1 MPHAQGI
8 PVTRGVDA
16 IREADP
22 HTRTGLSDP
31 SPVPEQP
38 DVALARAITRRIGWH
53 PWRLLLPAILFTLAI
68 ASYLYQ
74 ERRAAEDAAFLAR
87 LDQQVLLALQV
98 ARMTTLASSNPDV
111 SLDLLR
117 QRHRNAR
124 GLLENLYPPRP
135 PLGLWPAPADI
146 EARLSQ
152 LDKEWAHLGSEL
164 EAIATRQSAQQELER
179 ALTRFQS
186 IATRMLVASDELVA
200 AMTAAEESP
209 EQLRASARQLMLIQ
223 RMVAN
228 GERLFRGGKGRLT
241 AADRFGRDA
250 VLFGNVNNGLLN
262 GNPELG
268 IEAVTDEAARDL
280 LVSIGHLFREASRQ
294 VQDIVHQSVDLAGLQ
309 EAVGDAARSSDA
321 IVAATREAELMY
333 TGHVS
338 TRPLQPAHTRL
349 LAGLAIAT
357 LLIAALLMA
366 MDARAHRRN
375 ESQRRL
381 DEYRRNEQ
389 LEHVMATTGSDMR
402 RVSDELRRLLA
413 DLGRVVEVETT
424 LEPGEDPGLAVTR
437 GLKRVLAELHARV
450 DAIVT
455 DVHQVASSTA
465 SLNEAASKLNAAG
478 RLQAQ
483 SVDKA
488 ANATQELASAVKLG
502 YSNMT
507 KFDTLAENGVAEA
520 RAAKEHVGGALEE
533 LGDLGASV
541 QESSRRVRR
550 LLESADEA
558 RAVAM
563 RIDELSDHSR
573 MLSLNVA
580 IQTTAQGG
588 QGGQGSAS
596 RSNASFA
603 DELQRLADRA
613 RGVMQSV
620 ERMREGLRSDAEEA
634 TKAIKHTAWA
644 VQSAGNRLH
653 KAEKPIANLNLI
665 SRKLEKFAQSLVG
678 ASQEHALRATE
689 VVRAVTAVHAAVG
702 QSSVG
707 AESAA
712 SSASRLTELMV
723 SLRAHVSRL
732 HPVPP
737 QEKSVV
743 TMETER
749 AGQASEDVSTAEDTG
764 DRRQGPERRRRRSGG
779 LRPVS

>member
-1 MPHAQGI
+1 MP
-8 PVTRGVDA
+8 
-16 IREADP
+16 
-22 HTRTGLSDP
+22 TGLSEP
-31 SPVPEQP
+31 SPAPEQP

-53 PWRLLLPAILFTLAI
+53 PWRLLLPGILFTLAI

-74 ERRAAEDAAFLAR
+74 EHRAADDAAFLAR
-87 LDQQVLLALQV
+87 LEQQVLLALQV

-111 SLDLLR
+111 SLELLR
-117 QRHRNAR
+117 ERHRNAR

-135 PLGLWPAPADI
+135 PLGLWPAPAEI

-164 EAIATRQSAQQELER
+164 EAIASRQSAQQELER
-179 ALTRFQS
+179 ALTRFQT

-200 AMTAAEESP
+200 AMTAAEEEP
-209 EQLRASARQLMLIQ
+209 DQLRAAARQLMLIQ

-268 IEAVTDEAARDL
+268 IEAVTDEVARDL

-294 VQDIVHQSVDLAGLQ
+294 VQDIVRQSVDLAGLQ

-333 TGHVS
+333 SGHVS

-349 LAGLAIAT
+349 LAGLAIVT

-389 LEHVMATTGSDMR
+389 LEQVMTTAGSDMR

-424 LEPGEDPGLAVTR
+424 VEPGEDPGQAVTR
-437 GLKRVLAELHARV
+437 GLKRVQAELHTRV

-465 SLNEAASKLNAAG
+465 SLNEAAAKLNAAG
-478 RLQAQ
+478 RQQAQ

-520 RAAKEHVGGALEE
+520 RTVKEHVGGALQE
-533 LGDLGASV
+533 LGDLGSSV
-541 QESSRRVRR
+541 QESLRRVRR

-580 IQTTAQGG
+580 IQTTSQSGG
-588 QGGQGSAS
+588 QGGAS
-596 RSNASFA
+596 RSDASFA
-603 DELQRLADRA
+603 DELQRLAERA

-620 ERMREGLRSDAEEA
+620 ERMRESLRTDAEEA
-634 TKAIKHTAWA
+634 AKAIKHTAWA
-644 VQSAGNRLH
+644 VKSTGERLH

-678 ASQEHALRATE
+678 ASQEHALRATD

-702 QSSVG
+702 QSSIG

-712 SSASRLTELMV
+712 SSASRLTELMA
-723 SLRAHVSRL
+723 SLQAHVSRL

-737 QEKSVV
+737 EERSVV
-743 TMETER
+743 ALETER
-749 AGQASEDVSTAEDTG
+749 AAQAPEDTASSEEAG
-764 DRRQGPERRRRRSGG
+764 DRRQGHERRRRRSGG

>member
-1 MPHAQGI
+1 MP
-8 PVTRGVDA
+8 
-16 IREADP
+16 
-22 HTRTGLSDP
+22 TGLSEP
-31 SPVPEQP
+31 SPAPEQP

-53 PWRLLLPAILFTLAI
+53 PWRLLLPGILFTLAI

-74 ERRAAEDAAFLAR
+74 EHRAADDAAFLAR
-87 LDQQVLLALQV
+87 LEQQVLLALQV

-111 SLDLLR
+111 SLELLR
-117 QRHRNAR
+117 ERHRNAR

-135 PLGLWPAPADI
+135 PLGLWPAPAEI

-164 EAIATRQSAQQELER
+164 EAIASRQSAQQELER
-179 ALTRFQS
+179 ALTRFQT

-200 AMTAAEESP
+200 AMTAAEEEP
-209 EQLRASARQLMLIQ
+209 DQLRAAARQLMLIQ

-268 IEAVTDEAARDL
+268 IEAVTDEVARDL

-294 VQDIVHQSVDLAGLQ
+294 VQDIVRQSVDLAGLQ

-333 TGHVS
+333 SGHVS

-349 LAGLAIAT
+349 LAGLAIVT

-389 LEHVMATTGSDMR
+389 LEQVMTTAGSDMR

-424 LEPGEDPGLAVTR
+424 VEPGEDPGQAVTR
-437 GLKRVLAELHARV
+437 GLKRVQAELHTRV

-465 SLNEAASKLNAAG
+465 SLNEAAAKLNAAG
-478 RLQAQ
+478 RQQAQ

-488 ANATQELASAVKLG
+488 ANATQELAA
-502 YSNMT
+502 
-507 KFDTLAENGVAEA
+507 TLAENGVAEA
-520 RAAKEHVGGALEE
+520 RTVKEHVGGALQE
-533 LGDLGASV
+533 LGDLGSSV
-541 QESSRRVRR
+541 QESLRRVRR

-580 IQTTAQGG
+580 IQTTSQGG
-588 QGGQGSAS
+588 AS
-596 RSNASFA
+596 RSDASFA
-603 DELQRLADRA
+603 DELQRLAERA

-620 ERMREGLRSDAEEA
+620 ERMRESLRTDAEEA
-634 TKAIKHTAWA
+634 AKAIKHTAWA
-644 VQSAGNRLH
+644 VKSTGERLH

-678 ASQEHALRATE
+678 ASQEHALRATD

-702 QSSVG
+702 QSSIG

-712 SSASRLTELMV
+712 SSASRLTELMA
-723 SLRAHVSRL
+723 SLQAHVSRL

-737 QEKSVV
+737 EERSVV
-743 TMETER
+743 ALETER
-749 AGQASEDVSTAEDTG
+749 AAQAPEDTASSEEAG
-764 DRRQGPERRRRRSGG
+764 DRRQGHERRRRRSGG

>member
-1 MPHAQGI
+1 MP
-8 PVTRGVDA
+8 
-16 IREADP
+16 
-22 HTRTGLSDP
+22 TGLSEA
-31 SPVPEQP
+31 SPAPEQP

-74 ERRAAEDAAFLAR
+74 EHRAAGDAAFLAR
-87 LDQQVLLALQV
+87 LEQQVLLGLQV

-117 QRHRNAR
+117 ERHRNAR

-164 EAIATRQSAQQELER
+164 EAIASRQSAQQELER

-186 IATRMLVASDELVA
+186 IATRMLVVSDELVA
-200 AMTAAEESP
+200 AMTAAEETP

-268 IEAVTDEAARDL
+268 IEAVTDETARDL

-333 TGHVS
+333 TGHMS

-349 LAGLAIAT
+349 LAALAIAT

-389 LEHVMATTGSDMR
+389 LEHVMATAGSDMR
-402 RVSDELRRLLA
+402 RVSDEMRRLLA

-424 LEPGEDPGLAVTR
+424 VEPGEDPGQAVAR
-437 GLKRVLAELHARV
+437 GLKRVLTELHTRV

-478 RLQAQ
+478 RQQAQ

-507 KFDTLAENGVAEA
+507 KFDTLAENSVAEA
-520 RAAKEHVGGALEE
+520 RTAKEHVGGALQE

-541 QESSRRVRR
+541 QESLRRVRR

-580 IQTTAQGG
+580 IQTSAQATIQAG
-588 QGGQGSAS
+588 AN
-596 RSNASFA
+596 RSS
-603 DELQRLADRA
+603 
-613 RGVMQSV
+613 
-620 ERMREGLRSDAEEA
+620 MREGMRTDAEEA
-634 TKAIKHTAWA
+634 AKAIKHTAWA
-644 VQSAGNRLH
+644 VKSAGERLH

-712 SSASRLTELMV
+712 SSASRLTELMA
-723 SLRAHVSRL
+723 SLQAHVSRL

-737 QEKSVV
+737 EEKSVV
-743 TMETER
+743 ALETER
-749 AGQASEDVSTAEDTG
+749 AAQEPEDVSTVEDSG
-764 DRRQGPERRRRRSGG
+764 DRRQGHERRRRRSGG

>member
-1 MPHAQGI
+1 MP
-8 PVTRGVDA
+8 
-16 IREADP
+16 
-22 HTRTGLSDP
+22 TGLSDP
-31 SPVPEQP
+31 RPAPEQP
-38 DVALARAITRRIGWH
+38 DVALARAISRRIAWH
-53 PWRLLLPAILFTLAI
+53 PWRLLLPAILFALAI

-74 ERRAAEDAAFLAR
+74 EERAAADADFLAR
-87 LDQQVLLALQV
+87 LEQQVILALQV
-98 ARMTTLASSNPDV
+98 ARMTTLAADNPDV

-117 QRHRNAR
+117 ERHRSAR
-124 GLLENLYPPRP
+124 GMLENLYPPRP
-135 PLGLWPAPADI
+135 PLGLWPAPAEI
-146 EARLSQ
+146 EARLAQ
-152 LDKEWAHLGSEL
+152 LDKEWARLGTEL
-164 EAIATRQSAQQELER
+164 ETIASRQSAQQQLER
-179 ALTRFQS
+179 ALTRFES
-186 IATRMLVASDELVA
+186 IATRMLVGSDELVA

-209 EQLRASARQLMLIQ
+209 EQLRVAARQLMLIQ
-223 RMVAN
+223 RMLAN
-228 GERLFRGGKGRLT
+228 GQRLVRGGKGRLT

-280 LVSIGHLFREASRQ
+280 LVSTGHLFREASRQ
-294 VQDIVHQSVDLAGLQ
+294 VQDIVRQSVDLDGLQ
-309 EAVGDAARSSDA
+309 EAVGDAARASDA

-333 TGHVS
+333 ASHVA

-366 MDARAHRRN
+366 MDARAHRRS
-375 ESQRRL
+375 ERQRRL
-381 DEYRRNEQ
+381 DEYRRSEQ
-389 LEHVMATTGSDMR
+389 LEQAMVTAGSDMR

-413 DLGRVVEVETT
+413 DLGRVVEAEIGV
-424 LEPGEDPGLAVTR
+424 EPGEDPGEAVAR
-437 GLKRVLAELHARV
+437 GLKRVLAELHGRV

-455 DVHQVASSTA
+455 DVHRVASSTA
-465 SLNEAASKLNAAG
+465 SLNEATAKLNAAG
-478 RLQAQ
+478 RQQAQ
-483 SVDKA
+483 NVDKA

-507 KFDTLAENGVAEA
+507 KFDTLAESGVAEA
-520 RAAKEHVGGALEE
+520 RAAREHVGGALQE
-533 LGDLGASV
+533 LADLGTSV
-541 QESSRRVRR
+541 EESSRRVRR

-558 RAVAM
+558 RGVAM
-563 RIDELSDHSR
+563 RIDELSDHSK

-580 IQTTAQGG
+580 IQTSTHAGTV
-588 QGGQGSAS
+588 AS
-596 RSNASFA
+596 DASFA
-603 DELQRLADRA
+603 DELQRLAERA
-613 RGVMQSV
+613 RGVMQTV

-644 VQSAGNRLH
+644 VKSAGERLQ

-689 VVRAVTAVHAAVG
+689 VVRAITAVHAAVG

-712 SSASRLTELMV
+712 SSASRLTELTA
-723 SLRAHVSRL
+723 SLQAHVSRL

-737 QEKSVV
+737 EEKSVV
-743 TMETER
+743 AMDTER
-749 AGQASEDVSTAEDTG
+749 TEKVADDPPTVRESG
-764 DRRQGPERRRRRSGG
+764 DRRQGGERRRRRSGG
-779 LRPVS
+779 LRPVP

>member
-1 MPHAQGI
+1 MP
-8 PVTRGVDA
+8 
-16 IREADP
+16 
-22 HTRTGLSDP
+22 TGLSEA
-31 SPVPEQP
+31 SPAPEQP

-74 ERRAAEDAAFLAR
+74 EHRAAGDAAFLAR
-87 LDQQVLLALQV
+87 LEQQVLLGLQV

-117 QRHRNAR
+117 ERHRNAR

-164 EAIATRQSAQQELER
+164 EAIASRQSAQQELER

-186 IATRMLVASDELVA
+186 IATRMLVVSDELVA
-200 AMTAAEESP
+200 AMTAAEETP

-268 IEAVTDEAARDL
+268 IEAVTDETARDL

-333 TGHVS
+333 TGHMS

-349 LAGLAIAT
+349 LAALAIAT

-389 LEHVMATTGSDMR
+389 LEHVMATAGSDMR
-402 RVSDELRRLLA
+402 RVSDEMRRLLA

-424 LEPGEDPGLAVTR
+424 VEPGEDPGQAVAR
-437 GLKRVLAELHARV
+437 GLKRVLTELHTRV

-478 RLQAQ
+478 RQQAQ

-507 KFDTLAENGVAEA
+507 KFDTLAENSVAEA
-520 RAAKEHVGGALEE
+520 RTAKEHVGGALQE

-541 QESSRRVRR
+541 QESLRRVRR

-580 IQTTAQGG
+580 IQTSAQATIQAG
-588 QGGQGSAS
+588 AN

-603 DELQRLADRA
+603 DELQRLAERA

-620 ERMREGLRSDAEEA
+620 ERMREGMRTDAEEA
-634 TKAIKHTAWA
+634 AKAIKHTAWA
-644 VQSAGNRLH
+644 VKSAGERLH

-712 SSASRLTELMV
+712 SSASRLTELMA
-723 SLRAHVSRL
+723 SLQAHVSRL

-737 QEKSVV
+737 EEKSVV
-743 TMETER
+743 ALETER
-749 AGQASEDVSTAEDTG
+749 AAQEPEDVSTVEDSG
-764 DRRQGPERRRRRSGG
+764 DRRQGHERRRRRSGG